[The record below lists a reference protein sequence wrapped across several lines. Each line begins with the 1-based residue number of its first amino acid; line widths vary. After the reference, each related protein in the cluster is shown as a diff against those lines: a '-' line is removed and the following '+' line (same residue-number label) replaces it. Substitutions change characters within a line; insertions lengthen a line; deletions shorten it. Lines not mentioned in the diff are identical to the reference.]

1 MKILAAI
8 HDLMFSSKVNAAA
21 QGAQLVWLPRGGD
34 LPALAAAE
42 LPDAILL
49 DLGARSFDALSALRG
64 LKASEATRHIPVLAY
79 ADHTSEQTIRS
90 AQEAGA
96 AQVFS
101 KGEFARRLPALF
113 AGGPQAAG

>member
-34 LPALAAAE
+34 LPTLAAAE
-42 LPDAILL
+42 RPDAILL
-49 DLGARSFDALSALRG
+49 DLGARSFDALAALRG
-64 LKASEATRHIPVLAY
+64 LKSSEATRAIPIFAY
-79 ADHTSEQTIRS
+79 ADHTSEQVIQS
-90 AQEAGA
+90 AREAGA
-96 AQVFS
+96 EQIFS

-113 AGGPQAAG
+113 AGGPLTTG